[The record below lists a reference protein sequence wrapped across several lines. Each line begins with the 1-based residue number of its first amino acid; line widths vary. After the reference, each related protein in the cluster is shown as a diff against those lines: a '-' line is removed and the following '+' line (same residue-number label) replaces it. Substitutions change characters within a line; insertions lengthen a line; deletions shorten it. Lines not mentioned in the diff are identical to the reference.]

1 MSPADAGEPAA
12 RAAPPPAGPAP
23 PPAGPAHPPGPA
35 ETPPALAT
43 EQLTAG
49 YGDVPVVR
57 GVDLAV
63 AAGQLVA
70 VVGPNGAGKT
80 TLLRAILGLARIT
93 GGRVLA
99 DGREITGR
107 SLDHLV
113 RLGIGYVPQVD
124 DVFDPLKV
132 SENLNMGGYLLPR
145 GERTAR
151 IEEVL
156 AIFPTLRSK
165 LNRYVGTMSGGERKM
180 TAIARALMLS
190 PRVLILDEPTAG
202 LSAALTESVL
212 NDQVRA
218 LADRGHAVLLVEQKA
233 RAALRLADT
242 ASVLVR
248 GQVAM
253 SAPAREVLASRE
265 MAEVFLGGP
274 GGPGG
279 PAGPGGAGRTI
290 GDRG

>member
-1 MSPADAGEPAA
+1 MSSADAREPSADA
-12 RAAPPPAGPAP
+12 
-23 PPAGPAHPPGPA
+23 
-35 ETPPALAT
+35 ALAT

-63 AAGQLVA
+63 RAGQLVA

-80 TLLRAILGLARIT
+80 TLLRAILGLARIM

-99 DGREITGR
+99 DGRDITGR
-107 SLDHLV
+107 PLDHLV
-113 RLGIGYVPQVD
+113 RLGIGYVPQAD

-151 IEEVL
+151 MEEVL

-180 TAIARALMLS
+180 TAIARSLMLS

-202 LSAALTESVL
+202 LSAALTEAVL

-242 ASVLVR
+242 AAVLVR
-248 GQVAM
+248 GQIAM
-253 SAPAREVLASRE
+253 SAPAAEVLASPE

-274 GGPGG
+274 VGGT
-279 PAGPGGAGRTI
+279 GAEQS
-290 GDRG
+290 

>member
-1 MSPADAGEPAA
+1 MSSADA
-12 RAAPPPAGPAP
+12 AGPG
-23 PPAGPAHPPGPA
+23 AGAVPSGAGAVPPGADAA
-35 ETPPALAT
+35 EPVPALAAG
-43 EQLTAG
+43 QLTAG

-57 GVDLAV
+57 EVDLAV
-63 AAGQLVA
+63 RAGQLVA
-70 VVGPNGAGKT
+70 VVGPNGAGKS
-80 TLLRAILGLARIT
+80 TLLKAILGLARIM

-99 DGREITGR
+99 DGNDITGR

-132 SENLNMGGYLLPR
+132 SENLSMGGYLL
-145 GERTAR
+145 GKAERAAR
-151 IEEVL
+151 MDEVL
-156 AIFPTLRSK
+156 AIFPPLRSR

-190 PRVLILDEPTAG
+190 PRVLLLDEPTAG
-202 LSAALTESVL
+202 LSAVLTESVL
-212 NDQVRA
+212 TDQVRA

-233 RAALRLADT
+233 QAALRLADT
-242 ASVLVR
+242 ASVLVQ

-253 SAPAREVLASRE
+253 SAPAAEVLASRE

-274 GGPGG
+274 GGPGRRVKE
-279 PAGPGGAGRTI
+279 AKVKQS
-290 GDRG
+290 